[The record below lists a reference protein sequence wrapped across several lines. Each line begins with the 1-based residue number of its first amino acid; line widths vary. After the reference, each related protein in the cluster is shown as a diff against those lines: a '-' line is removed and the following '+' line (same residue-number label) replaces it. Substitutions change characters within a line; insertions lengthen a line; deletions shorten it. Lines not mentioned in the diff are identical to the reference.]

1 MLFRKE
7 YAEAKYCQKCKPSRF
22 MEVDSGEWTEE
33 AARHPRDNPTPPS
46 VHTEDLTSIHDR
58 GIHEI
63 DDIAQKWQTIQS

>member
-1 MLFRKE
+1 
-7 YAEAKYCQKCKPSRF
+7 

-58 GIHEI
+58 GIREI